1 MIKFM
6 WGKPAARRMW
16 LFADNGPS
24 KIELGEALVY
34 GLLIGNCIIGV
45 VARKVKQ

>member
-6 WGKPAARRMW
+6 WGKPATRKLW

-24 KIELGEALVY
+24 KIELGEALIY
-34 GLLIGNCIIGV
+34 GLLIGNYIIGV
-45 VARKVKQ
+45 VVRKVK